1 MINSTYNANLQ
12 IFENDSSLVIAHEMI
27 HGARMIPFDGR
38 PHLPESVRQLD
49 GDSRGH
55 WEGDT
60 LVIETTNFRPDRG
73 WRGATG
79 NMKLIERLTRLD
91 AETLEYKYTVIDPD
105 TWTSPW
111 TAAIPLRLSDLP
123 SYEYAC
129 HEGNHSMQGI
139 LSGQRA
145 EDKEGAARP

>member
-1 MINSTYNANLQ
+1 MA
-12 IFENDSSLVIAHEMI
+12 
-27 HGARMIPFDGR
+27 
-38 PHLPESVRQLD
+38 LPENTGCAHVALVTEMVHTARLVPLDERAPLNDRIRQWS
-49 GDSRGH
+49 GEARGH

-60 LVIETTNFRPDRG
+60 LVIETANFKEERR

-91 AETLEYKYTVIDPD
+91 ADTLEYKYTVIDPD

-111 TAAIPLRLSDLP
+111 TASIPLRLSDLP

-145 EDKEGAARP
+145 EDREAAAKR